1 MSLPFENLLKSS
13 KGQAVILYLL
23 ILIIGMTIVL
33 TVASRVITDIRITT
47 TSDESNRAYFA
58 AEAGVEEA
66 LRRLQ
71 QDPAGSSS
79 FGLDFTS
86 LNNSKAE
93 AEINNVCDPSATC
106 NSFVY
111 PSRIDRDVVVQVSFL
126 NDFSDP
132 GSGTPL
138 PASRQ
143 VAFYW
148 GASSTPVGVNTP
160 ALVISA
166 LYYRSATQL
175 YEIRK
180 YSFDPYGSRRSSN
193 RFCSSLTSGAF
204 GVTDTIMGTGIR
216 ESLHYRATIN
226 LASNTPCSPGTLPGS
241 GAAPLLARIKLL
253 YNPAPEP
260 VAVVV
265 SGGRL
270 PSQGSVITSVGE
282 STGHVTR
289 RIRTVRLYDVLPAM
303 FDYVLFNGSTN
314 QDLLK

>member
-1 MSLPFENLLKSS
+1 MSLPSIHLLKSS

-71 QDPAGSSS
+71 QNPAGSSS

-86 LNNSKAE
+86 LNNSKAQ
-93 AEINNVCDPSATC
+93 AKINNVCDPSASC

-111 PSRIDRDVVVQVSFL
+111 PSRIDKDVVVQVSFL
-126 NDFSDP
+126 NDFSNP

-138 PASRQ
+138 PGNRQ
-143 VAFYW
+143 VRFYW
-148 GASSTPVGVNTP
+148 GAASTPVGVNTP
-160 ALVISA
+160 ALVVSA
-166 LYYRSATQL
+166 LYYDGVNYQ
-175 YEIRK
+175 IRK
-180 YSFDPYGSRRSSN
+180 YSFDPVAARRASN
-193 RFCSSLTSGAF
+193 GLCSNLTSGAF
-204 GVTDTIMGTGIR
+204 GVNDTIMGTGIT
-216 ESLHYRATIN
+216 ENLHYRVTIDLDN
-226 LASNTPCSPGTLPGS
+226 NTACRPGVTIAGS

-253 YNPAPEP
+253 YNPDPEP
-260 VAVVV
+260 VVVV
-265 SGGRL
+265 VLSGRL

-303 FDYVLFNGSTN
+303 FDYVLFNGSTTDN
-314 QDLLK
+314 LLK